1 MSIKKKIKSVITHGI
16 KGIEEGIKNYKLND
30 PKIEALARERL
41 SDILKNENNCIVDE
55 PIDFMK
61 VNDERI
67 PELSGKMCDD
77 CGCALP
83 YLLRQN
89 IKKCECWKK

>member
-1 MSIKKKIKSVITHGI
+1 MSLGKKVKSVITHGV

-41 SDILKNENNCIVDE
+41 QDIKDCPNFVDE

-61 VNDERI
+61 ITDERI
-67 PELSGKMCDD
+67 PELSGKMCDS

-89 IKKCECWKK
+89 INKCKCWKK